1 MTATRESEPR
11 DQPDRQ
17 APLRA
22 EHDQDQLVR
31 RHRDAGADREQHQV
45 PERQDAEVG
54 TAQAGQVLLDAAE
67 GREQHVRQRLGQVVA
82 ERLEDQVV
90 RPGVL
95 AEHRGARHTADREG
109 VEVAAAV
116 VHQVGARQ
124 ARPVAADRLVR
135 LPAEHGPE
143 RMPDDG
149 VLPDRLGRRGRH
161 RRRHQAPHAGPEQ
174 GQAHAHDEVAEH
186 VRAHQ
191 DHRQGAEAVFAAQ
204 QAQSRHGPA
213 HEHERHAQ
221 THAGRAGGPVPGTRR
236 RRPGPGSRSAPGRP
250 GRRRCRRW
258 RRPGSPP
265 RTGRGFWTS
274 AEASPM
280 RAKYWVNRTTRLATA
295 MSPKA
300 AGASSRETL
309 AV

>member
-1 MTATRESEPR
+1 MR
-11 DQPDRQ
+11 
-17 APLRA
+17 LR
-22 EHDQDQLVR
+22 V
-31 RHRDAGADREQHQV
+31 
-45 PERQDAEVG
+45 
-54 TAQAGQVLLDAAE
+54 
-67 GREQHVRQRLGQVVA
+67 REQHVRQRLGQVVA

-95 AEHRGARHTADREG
+95 AEHRGARHTGDREG

-124 ARPVAADRLVR
+124 ARPVAADRPVR

-186 VRAHQ
+186 VRAHR
-191 DHRQGAEAVFAAQ
+191 DHRQGAEAELAAQ

-221 THAGRAGGPVPGTRR
+221 TTQDGREVRCPEQGGDGRGEDPDQHQAGQADGDAGGGGGPDLLLGQVRLLDQRRSQPHAGEVLDEQDDQVGDGHEPEGGRRQQPRDGRGVGEVGDHERHRGQVEPAQAGRGLRR
-236 RRPGPGSRSAPGRP
+236 EVRLLATRP
-250 GRRRCRRW
+250 GRVGTPVAW
-258 RRPGSPP
+258 PLHLVQP
-265 RTGRGFWTS
+265 
-274 AEASPM
+274 
-280 RAKYWVNRTTRLATA
+280 L
-295 MSPKA
+295 
-300 AGASSRETL
+300 TL
-309 AV
+309 